1 MLLSGDWSGAV
12 CGFDTKKAM
21 QARAGTDTHIAMW
34 ATSMVKSSSQKEI
47 APNMPAKKSRS
58 KPGLKKTTITKSD
71 FIRQQPSSLSA
82 AEIVAKA
89 NAAGIKFAPVLVY
102 KVRGRAKAKRSAKKA
117 PAIVTTAPTAAVTK
131 PAKSKSAFI
140 RSLPSSTPAR
150 DVVKQAKA
158 SGIKLNVGYV
168 YNVRGAAKKAKRTSR
183 NGASV
188 ARPITTP
195 SSAENLLKAVAAEI
209 GLGRA
214 IEVLEGER
222 ARVRAVL
229 RG

>member
-1 MLLSGDWSGAV
+1 
-12 CGFDTKKAM
+12 
-21 QARAGTDTHIAMW
+21 
-34 ATSMVKSSSQKEI
+34 
-47 APNMPAKKSRS
+47 
-58 KPGLKKTTITKSD
+58 
-71 FIRQQPSSLSA
+71 LSA
-82 AEIVAKA
+82 AEVVAKA

-102 KVRGRAKAKRSAKKA
+102 KVRGRAKAKSSAKKA
-117 PAIVTTAPTAAVTK
+117 PAIVTTAPNAAVTK

-168 YNVRGAAKKAKRTSR
+168 YNVRGAAKKAKRASR
-183 NGASV
+183 SGASV

-222 ARVRAVL
+222 TRVRAVL